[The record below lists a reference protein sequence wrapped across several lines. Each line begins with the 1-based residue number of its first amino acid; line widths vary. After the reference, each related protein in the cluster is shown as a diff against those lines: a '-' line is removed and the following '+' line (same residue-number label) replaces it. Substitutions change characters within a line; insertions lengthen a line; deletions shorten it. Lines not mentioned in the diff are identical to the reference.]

1 MSEQLLALLRFSLLG
16 LLYLFMFRV
25 VRAVWAELRP
35 TRTTGAAPFRRSDQ
49 GGDDPEVAG
58 RARSGVPLSAP
69 PANVA
74 AAVPTPPPPG
84 PAASPIPSRHPGS
97 GGSASQGSVGACELV
112 VVSPA
117 ELAGVTWVL
126 HGAEQLMGRS
136 SQCTLVVDDSFVSG
150 RHARFAP
157 TSHGWSVED
166 LGSTNGTWVNGE
178 QVSGPQVLRAG
189 DHVAVG
195 GVVME
200 LR

>member
-35 TRTTGAAPFRRSDQ
+35 TRTTGTSPRRSNHA
-49 GGDDPEVAG
+49 GGDDPDVSG

-69 PANVA
+69 PAGVA
-74 AAVPTPPPPG
+74 AAVPAPPPPA
-84 PAASPIPSRHPGS
+84 PAATPDLRGS
-97 GGSASQGSVGACELV
+97 ARGGSAGASELV

-126 HGAEQLMGRS
+126 QGAEQLMGRS

-150 RHARFAP
+150 RHARFAR

-178 QVSGPQVLRAG
+178 QVTGPQVLRAG